1 MKRQAFTRPE
11 RISRVQRKRDGIVE
25 LPFNLDPASLGTC
38 KQAFD
43 KDPGLSDVAKRV
55 LRSAL
60 QSGTISNYEG
70 VVRDF
75 KTFTLDQG
83 YGEVPTE
90 NNVSHFLLY
99 LEKHSVTDSYISK
112 VKAALTMYEEMLNV
126 HTTAFTKPVTRI
138 LDGVKNL
145 AISRKAPV
153 KKAARLSLHT
163 IRKMVERVI
172 IPYVSTPERA
182 EAKQLRTVFRV
193 TVVYYTFCRFN
204 CFSTLRAENFLDRGS
219 EIEVFFPRAKNDVK
233 HRGNITKMVQNGTTF
248 CPVFITRFY
257 FRRFGFLFG
266 NQDRD
271 RRFVN
276 CRLRKVDNTWNPQ
289 SGVGLSQT
297 TATEQLRA
305 LLTQLGVCA
314 EGVTDKSVKMEGV
327 TRMLDAGAA
336 MIDVANQGRWK
347 TVEIIQTYK
356 HNSDRY
362 KRETASQIPFV

>member
-1 MKRQAFTRPE
+1 MRHQAFTRPE
-11 RISRVQRKRDGIVE
+11 RILGDQQKRDRIGA

-75 KTFTLDQG
+75 KNFTLEQG

-172 IPYVSTPERA
+172 IP
-182 EAKQLRTVFRV
+182 
-193 TVVYYTFCRFN
+193 
-204 CFSTLRAENFLDRGS
+204 
-219 EIEVFFPRAKNDVK
+219 
-233 HRGNITKMVQNGTTF
+233 
-248 CPVFITRFY
+248 
-257 FRRFGFLFG
+257 
-266 NQDRD
+266 
-271 RRFVN
+271 
-276 CRLRKVDNTWNPQ
+276 
-289 SGVGLSQT
+289 
-297 TATEQLRA
+297 
-305 LLTQLGVCA
+305 
-314 EGVTDKSVKMEGV
+314 
-327 TRMLDAGAA
+327 
-336 MIDVANQGRWK
+336 
-347 TVEIIQTYK
+347 
-356 HNSDRY
+356 
-362 KRETASQIPFV
+362 